1 MAVTTASFRINYPEF
16 ADTVRYPDQQ
26 LNYWITNAGLLLNTN
41 RWGAVL
47 DLGTE
52 LFTAHNIALE
62 ARAQSES
69 TNGDV
74 PGTTTGPINS
84 KSVDKISVGFDTGSA
99 VEESG
104 GHYNLTIYGTRL
116 YKLIRLLGAGGLQIG
131 IDGPVPA
138 LSSSSAW
145 GYPWFINPNPSM

>member
-1 MAVTTASFRINYPEF
+1 MAVTTTSFRINYPEF

-62 ARAQSES
+62 ARAQAES
-69 TNGDV
+69 ANGDI

-84 KSVDKISVGFDTGSA
+84 KSVDKISVGFDTGA
-99 VEESG
+99 ATEEGG
-104 GHYNLTIYGTRL
+104 GHYNTTIYGTRL
-116 YKLIRLLGAGGLQIG
+116 LRLMKVMGAGPIQVGV
-131 IDGPVPA
+131 DGPVPA
-138 LSSSSAW
+138 LSSANAW
-145 GYPWFINPNPSM
+145 GYPWFANPNPSM